1 MPGAYAKIRLIR
13 KHKQLGN
20 RGREGKKRDKKRKT
34 DERTRGKHTG
44 DSHPGMRRTP
54 GVPLGG
60 SLLIGITY
68 VYI

>member
-1 MPGAYAKIRLIR
+1 MVEG
-13 KHKQLGN
+13 
-20 RGREGKKRDKKRKT
+20 GKKRDKKRKT

>member
-1 MPGAYAKIRLIR
+1 MPGVYAKIRLIR

-20 RGREGKKRDKKRKT
+20 CGREGKKRDKKRKT
-34 DERTRGKHTG
+34 DERGKHTG

-60 SLLIGITY
+60 ITY

>member
-1 MPGAYAKIRLIR
+1 MVE
-13 KHKQLGN
+13 
-20 RGREGKKRDKKRKT
+20 RGEKRDKKRKT

-60 SLLIGITY
+60 ITY